1 VQNNFIVRRMHLND
15 TKILRVF
22 LEDGFVKQ
30 QRRLATLQ
38 RRMNVQRR
46 AVASFPSL
54 HSRKKNPCVDVRSSA
69 QTVTQEGKRRG
80 PKLMEGQMFVML
92 LYIHWQ
98 VPLSESHSPSQ
109 TLHFSGRPCSV
120 LPDAYTVVVC
130 LLFISATKIFSS
142 IIFMK

>member
-1 VQNNFIVRRMHLND
+1 MHLND

-92 LYIHWQ
+92 LIFTGK
-98 VPLSESHSPSQ
+98 SHSPNP
-109 TLHFSGRPCSV
+109 TLPVRLSIFPGGLVLFS
-120 LPDAYTVVVC
+120 LMHI
-130 LLFISATKIFSS
+130 L
-142 IIFMK
+142 